1 MWHRGCSHPLPE
13 DMAQRE
19 SAMSP
24 VACPP
29 SGPFG
34 SGTPS
39 HSQLVPRGP
48 IRLVIAEGHQIVRLG
63 LERFLGSIED
73 FTVVATATDGPESLA
88 AVRAHTPDVVVLD
101 IRLSGKSGLEVACDI
116 LKAGLPTRIVLVPE
130 AIDDRESLE
139 AFRLGIHGVL
149 LKEMAPGLLVQCIRK
164 VLAGGRWVELESLRR
179 AVENLLRDEALPRP
193 VASPLTPAEVRVAE
207 LLVRGARNKE
217 IADHLGVSESTI
229 KNHLHNTYTKLNLS
243 SRGELARWYRTV
255 GHPSG
260 SSGSRS
266 LGGFEQILQPSAA
279 T

>member
-1 MWHRGCSHPLPE
+1 MRE

-24 VACPP
+24 VGCPP

-39 HSQLVPRGP
+39 HSQLVPREP

-88 AVRAHTPDVVVLD
+88 AVRAHAPDVVVLD
-101 IRLSGKSGLEVACDI
+101 IRLSGKSGLEVARDI

-130 AIDDRESLE
+130 AIDDGESLE

-164 VLAGGRWVELESLRR
+164 VHAGGRWIERESLRR
-179 AVENLLRDEALPRP
+179 AVENLLRQEASPRP
-193 VASPLTPAEVRVAE
+193 ASSPLTGAEGRVAR
-207 LLVRGARNKE
+207 LLTEGARNKE
-217 IADHLGVSESTI
+217 IANHLGVSESTI
-229 KNHLHNTYTKLNLS
+229 KNHLHNIYVKLNLS
-243 SRGELARWYRTV
+243 SRGELAHWYQTGARLN
-255 GHPSG
+255 G
-260 SSGSRS
+260 SPGSRS
-266 LGGFEQILQPSAA
+266 IGGWEAIAQPSPA